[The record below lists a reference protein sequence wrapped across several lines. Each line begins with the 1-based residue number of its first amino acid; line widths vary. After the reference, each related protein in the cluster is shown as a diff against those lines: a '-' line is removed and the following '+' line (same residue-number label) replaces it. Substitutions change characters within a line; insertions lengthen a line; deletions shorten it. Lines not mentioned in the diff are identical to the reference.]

1 LVKQAADRKAAQ
13 QKREAN
19 FIRMA
24 ANAPPSD
31 NSLVTNVATG
41 AGVLIGATAPAKA
54 AKVLSGAV
62 VVISERLRD

>member
-1 LVKQAADRKAAQ
+1 
-13 QKREAN
+13 
-19 FIRMA
+19 MA